1 MTEVNY
7 NGKEELLMADYE
19 GISDSDLS
27 SIYANTDFDIT
38 DAPSTYITNTQ
49 MTYALTCKR
58 LFPEGDTYICNDE
71 GTYKK
76 GHIYQIKV
84 DGETKSWEDVTPSGG
99 GITILN
105 ATTDFPLTGDLL
117 TSVLANPQ
125 NYAILGKRNGEVYN
139 TLYSYSQTVNNVLY
153 YKNNPLDNIY
163 TNNSIGANYYGIN
176 NDGSL
181 PSYTAPALISLD
193 TKSITRNPSY
203 QGNMSDIR
211 AIALYDNTNNT
222 YVSAEDVNKK
232 ITGNLVTEDSYIRDT
247 LTTNQE
253 HGLRIE
259 NFHEE
264 LGKGDYKF
272 YNIIDISGYDCDFIQ
287 KSESQ
292 QEDYK
297 REFMISP
304 RYEAIQ
310 YTQSKYDG
318 SDSKTL
324 RIGLNSDYTAFCYNN
339 QTLAVG
345 TNDELVTRKDL
356 SGVAKLIEQNTFTAQ
371 NTFTEEILANKG
383 LTSDGDVSITNK
395 VVKIMN
401 NTANGDGTNKDLVTQ
416 YDADK
421 ITREVNS
428 TTYTHTFPNKSGTF
442 ALNEDLEGK
451 LNVAEQSLTNR
462 VYVRKEAGED
472 TTLPYS
478 YSPEGNSF
486 AFRSPSG
493 TLAVE
498 APTQEK
504 DAVNKNYA
512 DSLQKYLSLS
522 GEEGTLD
529 DSQYA
534 LVTGYDNLIIQR
546 VGLDFRRAG
555 YPSNGTGDYIF
566 MCDHYTKPNGSEE
579 WVDYFITIK
588 TDKTWTTTIK
598 NHLQVSEQTYA
609 PTVTL
614 TPDSAT
620 NGTLSED
627 DFNNLTEHDDVKI
640 VLNNEY
646 YEIADN
652 GHTPGI
658 RSYTHTGWNGTAI
671 QDKSINITLATKAW
685 TLVEGKKDK
694 FYRHYVQL
702 TIDGK
707 TFCYDF
713 VSSKADKFT
722 ADTLPGMPET
732 AMTIFTVVSSGYYSN
747 VSGLIYRAVVDN
759 SLKAIMHGMIT
770 SDGSNFAYLN
780 LSAQAVTFTSD
791 EVIEI

>member
-7 NGKEELLMADYE
+7 NGKEELLMSDYE

-27 SIYANTDFDIT
+27 SKYANTDFDIT

-58 LFPEGDTYICNDE
+58 LFPAGDTYICNDE

-76 GHIYQIKV
+76 GHIYVIKV
-84 DGETKSWEDVTPSGG
+84 DGETKSWEDVTPS
-99 GITILN
+99 
-105 ATTDFPLTGDLL
+105 
-117 TSVLANPQ
+117 
-125 NYAILGKRNGEVYN
+125 
-139 TLYSYSQTVNNVLY
+139 
-153 YKNNPLDNIY
+153 
-163 TNNSIGANYYGIN
+163 
-176 NDGSL
+176 
-181 PSYTAPALISLD
+181 
-193 TKSITRNPSY
+193 
-203 QGNMSDIR
+203 
-211 AIALYDNTNNT
+211 
-222 YVSAEDVNKK
+222 
-232 ITGNLVTEDSYIRDT
+232 
-247 LTTNQE
+247 
-253 HGLRIE
+253 
-259 NFHEE
+259 
-264 LGKGDYKF
+264 
-272 YNIIDISGYDCDFIQ
+272 
-287 KSESQ
+287 
-292 QEDYK
+292 
-297 REFMISP
+297 
-304 RYEAIQ
+304 
-310 YTQSKYDG
+310 
-318 SDSKTL
+318 
-324 RIGLNSDYTAFCYNN
+324 
-339 QTLAVG
+339 AVKP
-345 TNDELVTRKDL
+345 D
-356 SGVAKLIEQNTFTAQ
+356 EQNTFTAQ

-401 NTANGDGTNKDLVTQ
+401 NTANGDGTNKDLVTL

-421 ITREVNS
+421 ITREINS
-428 TTYTHTFPNKSGTF
+428 TTCTHIFPNKSGTF

-451 LNVAEQSLTNR
+451 LNVAEQSLANR

-546 VGLDFRRAG
+546 VGLDFRRVG

-620 NGTLSED
+620 NGTLSEG
-627 DFNNLTEHDDVKI
+627 DFTNLTEHDDVKI
-640 VLNNEY
+640 ILNNEY

-658 RSYTHTGWNGTAI
+658 RSYTHTGWNGAAI
-671 QDKSINITLATKAW
+671 QDKSINITLSTKAW
-685 TLVEGKKDK
+685 TLVEGKQKY
-694 FYRHYVQL
+694 YRHYVQL
-702 TIDGK
+702 EIDSK
-707 TFCYDF
+707 AFYYDF
-713 VSSKADKFT
+713 SSTQKDKYT
-722 ADTLPGMPET
+722 ATTLPAMPDV
-732 AMTIFTVVSSGYYSN
+732 AMGIFVVVAGGYYSN
-747 VSGLIYRAVVDN
+747 VSGMIYRATADN

-770 SDGSNFAYLN
+770 SDGSAFTYLN
-780 LSAQAVTFTSD
+780 LSGADVTFTSD
-791 EVIEI
+791 TVVEV